1 MRKKTVMSRL
11 LSRELSSLLFTVF
24 LQTVV
29 LDKPLK
35 AASDV
40 VGDAC
45 GPAVAAGLLL
55 VLGLVVYSVV
65 YYVVV
70 PPLLGYLVW
79 GPDLEMYLKAKVRRR
94 RSQIHHGRIFL
105 ICAYSSPP
113 SWVLLW

>member
-1 MRKKTVMSRL
+1 MHKKTVMSRL
-11 LSRELSSLLFTVF
+11 LSRELSSLLFTGL

-55 VLGLVVYSVV
+55 AR
-65 YYVVV
+65 
-70 PPLLGYLVW
+70 LLIHRGKTWSRRDV
-79 GPDLEMYLKAKVRRR
+79 GQRVRRNV
-94 RSQIHHGRIFL
+94 QG
-105 ICAYSSPP
+105 
-113 SWVLLW
+113 